1 MAHLSQF
8 AQPTSSTFQLRNRSP
23 TIGGQIEDNGT
34 AVIRYSLLVFAMIY
48 IVSVAGR
55 DWFRGL
61 CFMLPLL
68 AVLERP
74 DMPREMLGVGGLN
87 PFNIL
92 MLIVMIA
99 WFIQRRNDGSHWQA
113 NTKITRLFIIYML
126 ILAVSTTRLFLDSDS
141 LRAAYAYANRDVPS
155 AAGLFI
161 DNVVNTAKW
170 LIPGLLIATGANSKE
185 RVKLVLVGLLATG
198 ALLSLQVIAKMMPGI
213 VSGQDLA
220 ERALRVLDRDLGYHR
235 VDLAAIT
242 ASMAWA
248 FLAARPAF
256 KPGIAGPITIAGFG
270 LCSIAM
276 ALTGGR
282 AGMLS
287 WVMCALVL
295 GFLKWRKTLILIPA
309 VSLLALA
316 VVPGLQDRLM
326 QGFSGETGGA
336 QAERRAS
343 MGAIDESGRDRYAI
357 TSGRVVVWPLVIA
370 EANKRPIIGHGREAM
385 QRRGIV
391 ARLKDDLNITT
402 FGHPHNAFLQLYI
415 DTGVIGL
422 FFVGWFFW
430 LLGRRSMK
438 VFASPPNATMGM
450 VASMSL
456 SFLVVNMTASLGS
469 QSFYPKQGATL
480 YWIVICL
487 TMSFLFRK
495 RPVPERQAQPAP
507 YGQLIR

>member
-1 MAHLSQF
+1 
-8 AQPTSSTFQLRNRSP
+8 
-23 TIGGQIEDNGT
+23 
-34 AVIRYSLLVFAMIY
+34 MIY

-99 WFIQRRNDGSHWQA
+99 WFVQRRNDGSRWQA
-113 NTKITRLFIIYML
+113 DTKITRLFIIYML
-126 ILAVSTTRLFLDSDS
+126 ILVVSTARMFIDADA
-141 LRAAYAYANRDVPS
+141 LRAAYAYASRDVPS
-155 AAGLFI
+155 TAGLFI

-170 LIPGLLIATGANSKE
+170 LIPGLLIAAGANSKQ
-185 RVKLVLVGLLATG
+185 RVKLVVIGLLATG

-220 ERALRVLDRDLGYHR
+220 DRALRVLDRDLGYHR

-256 KPGIAGPITIAGFG
+256 RPGIAGPIAVGGFV

-287 WVMCALVL
+287 WTICALVL
-295 GFLKWRKTLILIPA
+295 GFLKWRKMLILIPIF
-309 VSLLALA
+309 SLLALA
-316 VVPGLQDRLM
+316 VVPGLQDRLLE
-326 QGFSGETGGA
+326 GFSGESGGE

-343 MGAIDESGRDRYAI
+343 MGAIDDEGRDRYAI

-370 EANKRPIIGHGREAM
+370 EANKSPVIGHGREAM
-385 QRRGIV
+385 QRTGIV

-402 FGHPHNAFLQLYI
+402 FGHPHNAYLQLYI
-415 DTGVIGL
+415 DTGFVGV

-438 VFASPPNATMGM
+438 VFAHPPNMTMGM

-456 SFLVVNMTASLGS
+456 SFLVVNLTASLGS

-487 TMSFLFRK
+487 TMSYLFRK
-495 RPVPERQAQPAP
+495 QSAQNRQPQPAAH
-507 YGQLIR
+507 GQLIR